1 MSSVL
6 ASAEMPVFEYDRLR
20 QATLLIEG
28 GLEGHF
34 PLPGQQ
40 IYRLWK

>member
-6 ASAEMPVFEYDRLR
+6 ASAEMPVSEYDRLR
-20 QATLLIEG
+20 QAALLIEG

-40 IYRLWK
+40 IYKL